1 MFHCLTLH
9 FLMLHY
15 LLLQYLLMLK
25 YRMLHMYMW
34 DYISSYVNEVIR
46 GFSFFHDKIPHTK
59 KAQKVEKK
67 HISKQKAQRARKS
80 K

>member
-1 MFHCLTLH
+1 
-9 FLMLHY
+9 ML
-15 LLLQYLLMLK
+15 
-25 YRMLHMYMW
+25 RMYMW
-34 DYISSYVNEVIR
+34 DYSSNVNEIIR
-46 GFSFFHDKIPHTK
+46 GFSFFYDKIPHTK